1 MYREIRGKNSLV
13 NEDNFFNKVLKNRY
27 KDSPYSIVKEKIGKS
42 WSLYI
47 ISEDCNTI
55 YCGWGYNTKK
65 DAVNDIESGRFYNEL
80 DREFKLHYNAI
91 DIIQKYMIN
100 KIEEKNIHERERS

>member
-1 MYREIRGKNSLV
+1 MYKETRGKNSLV
-13 NEDNFFNKVLKNRY
+13 NEESFFNRVLENRY
-27 KDSPYSIVKEKIGKS
+27 KDSPYSIVKEKIGKT

-55 YCGWGYNTKK
+55 YGGWGYYAKK
-65 DAVNDIESGRFYNEL
+65 DAIQDIESGRFYNEL

-100 KIEEKNIHERERS
+100 KGNDEENNHERS